1 MKPDVNAHDLHAR
14 KALMAVALCSSV
26 LVLLLLHFEGI
37 SAGAIIMTVIT
48 YLLWLL
54 AARASLRGVSAIAD
68 APVHD
73 SNPLRSVPAQVEHNL
88 DHYYARLLANLEF
101 GWARFQHDH
110 DHALHALHNV
120 ERSLGRAID
129 IAEST
134 GLLASNALMSAAH
147 CGEVGRGFVSVSRD
161 LIGISEQSREDL
173 GRLRRMVR
181 SFVTELSYCRL
192 LVEHPLEFWMV
203 SSAGLPMTELVKLRT
218 EVERFQREL
227 NLIGDR
233 YRRAQQADV
242 RWLQLGD
249 AIRRL
254 LSELINTLYQLE
266 LHLQDVL
273 SDMRLLQLSHGKA
286 RQIVEIKDRMPGQTA
301 AGEPLQKF
309 MF

>member
-1 MKPDVNAHDLHAR
+1 MPDLNAHDLHAR
-14 KALMAVALCSSV
+14 KALTAVALCSSV
-26 LVLLLLHFEGI
+26 LVLLLLHFEGTSI
-37 SAGAIIMTVIT
+37 GAIIMAVIT

-54 AARASLRGVSAIAD
+54 AARITLRTEAAIAD
-68 APVHD
+68 VTAPEP
-73 SNPLRSVPAQVEHNL
+73 SLLRSVPASVEHSL

-110 DHALHALHNV
+110 SHGLRALHNV
-120 ERSLGRAID
+120 ERSLDRAID

-134 GLLASNALMSAAH
+134 GLLASNAMISAAH

-181 SFVTELSYCRL
+181 SFVAELSYCRL

-203 SSAGLPMTELVKLRT
+203 SSAGLPVAELVKLRT

-227 NLIGDR
+227 NLVGDR

-286 RQIVEIKDRMPGQTA
+286 RQIVEIKDRMSGQTGT
-301 AGEPLQKF
+301 GESPQKF
-309 MF
+309 T